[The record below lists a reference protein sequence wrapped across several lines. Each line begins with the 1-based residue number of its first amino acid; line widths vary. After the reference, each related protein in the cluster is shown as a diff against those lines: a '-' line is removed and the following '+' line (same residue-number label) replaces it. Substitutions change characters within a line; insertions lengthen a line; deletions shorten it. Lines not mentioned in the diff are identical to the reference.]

1 MIIQSNPIRSANPIQ
16 SNPIEFV
23 NTPDVLYIAV
33 MCIWCFQWIFIGIGN
48 PIGRFG
54 RIGRFRSSNESCA
67 LETSNQILYYWNWP
81 LEDSNT
87 ASNPSNTTSN
97 TFQSQIYI
105 DNLKILFNYNK

>member
-1 MIIQSNPIRSANPIQ
+1 MRNLDMNIYQISNYENYFFFFYQKNSKYPVP
-16 SNPIEFV
+16 
-23 NTPDVLYIAV
+23 V
-33 MCIWCFQWIFIGIGN
+33 MCIRCFQWIFIGIGN

-54 RIGRFRSSNESCA
+54 RIGRFRSSNKSCA